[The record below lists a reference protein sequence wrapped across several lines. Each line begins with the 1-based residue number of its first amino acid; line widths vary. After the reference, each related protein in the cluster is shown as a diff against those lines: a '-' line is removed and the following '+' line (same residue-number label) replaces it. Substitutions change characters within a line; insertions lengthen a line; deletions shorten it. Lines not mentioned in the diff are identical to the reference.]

1 MELPGKYMAKVLY
14 GWDEQKFEKEY
25 LRKLEENGR
34 RWKKE
39 RRIDESKHLKRVE
52 EKWRKRMKR

>member
-25 LRKLEENGR
+25 LRKLEENWR